1 MMRRFPVLLLVA
13 MLMIGLVPA
22 AAGAQTDEEAAAIA
36 ALEGALD
43 GIGCITVEGCIEEAA
58 ELKAAVA
65 ALKVLFADLDY
76 AACDAGIADL
86 DAAIEGGDLD
96 VIKGA
101 ADTAVAACTAVAVA
115 AAEAA
120 AGGTTTTVAGATTT
134 IAEVVTD
141 IPDGGSGPNVGL
153 LGAVALLVLLASGAF
168 VLRLNADRR

>member
-1 MMRRFPVLLLVA
+1 MMRRFPVFLLVA
-13 MLMIGLVPA
+13 ILMIGLVPA

-43 GIGCITVEGCIEEAA
+43 GIGCITVEGCIEEVA

-96 VIKGA
+96 VINGA

-120 AGGTTTTVAGATTT
+120 AGGTTTT

-153 LGAVALLVLLASGAF
+153 LGVVALLVLLASGVF
-168 VLRLNADRR
+168 VLRLNSDRR